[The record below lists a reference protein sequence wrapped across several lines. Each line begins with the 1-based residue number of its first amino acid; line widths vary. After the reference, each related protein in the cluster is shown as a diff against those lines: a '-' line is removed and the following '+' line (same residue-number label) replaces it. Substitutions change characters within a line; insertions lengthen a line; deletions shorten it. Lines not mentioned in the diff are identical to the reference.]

1 MEVDEEEMQTVVNE
15 EEEDGWVESRSGGLS
30 VVCGRLGDGRER
42 ERDKRDNNTRR
53 GDNRRWVGIPNTWYV
68 SLNSTKTKY

>member
-1 MEVDEEEMQTVVNE
+1 MDGLKVEVVVYR
-15 EEEDGWVESRSGGLS
+15 WC
-30 VVCGRLGDGRER
+30 VVGRLGDGRER

-68 SLNSTKTKY
+68 SLNSTKTNY